1 MFLLRD
7 SVTLFVEDQGGQGMP
22 VVFQHGLGGDAS
34 QTREVFPR
42 SNDLRMVTVE
52 CRCHGR
58 SDAGP
63 VEHFSIATLTADVSN
78 YIEQNFTVPVTVG
91 GISMGAAIGLRL
103 AVKRPDLVRGLVIG
117 RPAWLEA
124 SSPENLEPIRAV
136 ADLLLEYGPTEG
148 LARFERTE
156 IVRELAIVAPDNLS
170 SLRAYFARRD
180 WRHFGR
186 MLSAIAADGPGVTR
200 TEISTI
206 AVPTVVVG
214 TTDDLIHPLEYARVL
229 AALIPGA
236 DLREIV
242 SKRQSRGGYSE
253 AFREVLRDFC
263 SRVA

>member
-1 MFLLRD
+1 MFLVRD
-7 SVTLFVEDQGGQGMP
+7 SVGLFVEDQGGQGMP

-34 QTREVFPR
+34 QTREVFPL
-42 SNDLRMVTVE
+42 SKDIRMVTLE

-58 SDAGP
+58 SDVGP
-63 VEHFSIATLTADVSN
+63 VDDFSIATLTSDISN

-91 GISMGAAIGLRL
+91 GISMGAVIGLRL

-124 SSPENLEPIRAV
+124 PSPKNLEPIRAV
-136 ADLLLEYGPTEG
+136 ADLLLAYGPAEG

-156 IVRELAIVAPDNLS
+156 IARELATFAPDNLS
-170 SLRAYFARRD
+170 SLRSYFARRD

-200 TEISTI
+200 AEISAI
-206 AVPTVVVG
+206 AVPTLVVG

-229 AALIPGA
+229 AALIPRA

-253 AFREVLRDFC
+253 AFRAVLGDFC